1 MAIYVK
7 KVPGR
12 TINEKGREYL
22 YFGGTSYLGLQ
33 NHSEFEALLLKNI
46 AEYGM
51 SHGASRKSNIRLSI
65 YDQAESFMAKWTTAE
80 AAMLLSSGYLAG
92 QLLRDYFDD
101 DTFAVFHML
110 NTHSALLRNRD
121 KISRNLSGLKKAIE
135 AQIED
140 NSSKTPVL
148 FLDTVS
154 FSEDN
159 YPDFEFLKTLPLDRI
174 ILVADDSHGLG
185 IIGEN
190 GSGAFP
196 VLNDLGAKE
205 VLLCAS
211 LSKGPTVQAGIILG
225 GNKRVEQLKNSLQY
239 GGSSPASPASM
250 ATLIQ
255 AKAIYKEQRQKLTKN
270 VDLFVKLV
278 KNDSFLKRTK
288 GHPAFN
294 YYNLQLTEFLE
305 KNGILVT
312 HFNYPNPQ
320 AAVLS
325 RIVISAGHASED
337 IEKLSGIINQF
348 LQKMSDLPSL

>member
-12 TINEKGREYL
+12 TIVEKGREYL
-22 YFGGTSYLGLQ
+22 YFGGTSYLALQ
-33 NHSEFEALLLKNI
+33 NHAEFEALLLKNI
-46 AEYGM
+46 REYGM
-51 SHGASRKSNIRLSI
+51 SHGASRKSNIRLSV
-65 YDQAESFMAKWTTAE
+65 YEEAETFMAKWTGAE
-80 AAMLLSSGYLAG
+80 AAMLVSSGYLAG

-101 DTFAVFHML
+101 ETFDVFHML

-121 KISRNLSGLKKAIE
+121 KMSQSPSDLKRAIE
-135 AQIED
+135 AQIEE
-140 NSSKTPVL
+140 NTSKTPVL

-154 FSEDN
+154 FSEEN
-159 YPDFEFLKTLPLDRI
+159 YPDFKFLKTLPLDRI

-185 IIGEN
+185 ILGEN

-196 VLNDLGAKE
+196 VLNELGAKE

-211 LSKGPTVQAGIILG
+211 LSKGPTVQAGVILG
-225 GNKRVEQLKNSLQY
+225 ENTRVEQLKNSLHY

-255 AKAIYKEQRQKLTKN
+255 AENIYKEQQQKLTKN
-270 VDLFVKLV
+270 VDLFVKSV
-278 KNDSFLKRTK
+278 ENGSFFKRTN

-305 KNGILVT
+305 EHGVLVT
-312 HFNYPNPQ
+312 HFNYPNLQ

-325 RIVISAGHASED
+325 RIVISAGHTSED
-337 IEKLSGIINQF
+337 IKKLSGLINRF
-348 LQKMSDLPSL
+348 LAEND

>member
-1 MAIYVK
+1 MAMYVK

-12 TINEKGREYL
+12 FIIENGREYL

-33 NHSEFEALLLKNI
+33 NHDAFEALFIKNI
-46 AEYGM
+46 VEYGM
-51 SHGASRKSNIRLSI
+51 SHGASRKSNIRLTV
-65 YDQAESFMAKWTTAE
+65 YEEAEAYMAKWTGAE
-80 AAMLLSSGYLAG
+80 AAMLISSGYLAG

-101 DTFAVFHML
+101 DAFAVFHML
-110 NTHSALLRNRD
+110 NTHSALFRNRD
-121 KISRNLSGLKKAIE
+121 KMSQSPSDLKNAIE
-135 AQIED
+135 AQIEE
-140 NSSKTPVL
+140 NSSITPVL

-159 YPDFEFLKTLPLDRI
+159 YPDFKFLKTLPLDRI

-190 GSGAFP
+190 GVGAYP
-196 VLNDLGAKE
+196 VLNTLGAKE

-211 LSKGPTVQAGIILG
+211 LSKGPTVQAGVILG
-225 GNKRVEQLKNSLQY
+225 ENNRLEKLKNRLHY

-250 ATLIQ
+250 ATLMQ
-255 AKAIYKEQRQKLTKN
+255 AETIYVEQRKKLSEN
-270 VDLFVKLV
+270 VDLFLKLV
-278 KNDSFLKRTK
+278 ENASFFKRTK

-294 YYNLQLTEFLE
+294 YSDPQLTEFLE

-325 RIVISAGHASED
+325 RIVISAGHTFED
-337 IEKLSGIINQF
+337 IEELSGLINRF
-348 LQKMSDLPSL
+348 LFNYLHDIL

>member
-12 TINEKGREYL
+12 TIVEKGREYL

-33 NHSEFEALLLKNI
+33 NHSEFEDLLLKNI
-46 AEYGM
+46 REYGM
-51 SHGASRKSNIRLSI
+51 SHGASRKSNIRLSV
-65 YDQAESFMAKWTTAE
+65 YEEAETFMAKWTGAE
-80 AAMLLSSGYLAG
+80 AAMLVSSGYLAG

-101 DTFAVFHML
+101 ETFDVFHML

-121 KISRNLSGLKKAIE
+121 KMSQSPSDLKRAIE
-135 AQIED
+135 AQIEE
-140 NSSKTPVL
+140 NTSKTPVL

-154 FSEDN
+154 FSEEN
-159 YPDFEFLKTLPLDRI
+159 YPDFKFLKTLPLDRI

-185 IIGEN
+185 ILGKN
-190 GSGAFP
+190 GSGAFS
-196 VLNDLGAKE
+196 VLNELGAKE

-211 LSKGPTVQAGIILG
+211 LSKGPTVQAGVILG
-225 GNKRVEQLKNSLQY
+225 ENTRVEQLKNSLHY

-255 AKAIYKEQRQKLTKN
+255 AENIYKEQQQKLTKN
-270 VDLFVKLV
+270 VDLFVKSV
-278 KNDSFLKRTK
+278 ENGSFFKRTN
-288 GHPAFN
+288 GHPSFN
-294 YYNLQLTEFLE
+294 YHNLQLTEFLE
-305 KNGILVT
+305 EQGVLVT

-325 RIVISAGHASED
+325 RIVISAGHSSED
-337 IEKLSGIINQF
+337 IKKLSELINRF
-348 LQKMSDLPSL
+348 LAEK